1 MAEYVNGVSVP
12 FLPVGGVDGLKQ
24 RSPVEAPPERSFEEV
39 FQTELKELTF
49 SKHAQQRL
57 ESRNVHLDQADL
69 QRLGSAVD
77 RAEQKGAQESLVLLR
92 DMAFV
97 VSVRNRTVITAMGG
111 DHLKEN
117 VFTNI
122 DSAVIAD

>member
-24 RSPVEAPPERSFEEV
+24 RSPVEATPEQSFEEV

-57 ESRNVHLDQADL
+57 ESRNVQLDQADL

-111 DHLKEN
+111 EHLKEN